1 VVRISECERIP
12 GFDLDTVESEG
23 VAEEAVLN
31 QVINNA
37 CFILC
42 EIFCVMCKTIWN
54 LDAQINYL
62 KKKSSWLEVSTI
74 QCLYCY

>member
-1 VVRISECERIP
+1 MICSLVVRISECERIP

-42 EIFCVMCKTIWN
+42 EIFCIMHKTLGN
-54 LDAQINYL
+54 SDAQIN
-62 KKKSSWLEVSTI
+62 I
-74 QCLYCY
+74 